1 MVPLVALCLI
11 GLLGFVALAI
21 DIGLIALAKNRCQNI
36 ADLAAMAGA
45 RELNGDSLNNNNYT
59 TAKSTAATAATTN
72 NSILTRPVTASD
84 VNIQVGSFSY
94 DYTNKKFVIYPN
106 SKPSTEN
113 WTLVQASVGVTNEST
128 FFASL
133 LRVPSFNTQ
142 ATASAAHR
150 PRDVV
155 VIADLSGSMRFDSN
169 LGMDHSGAR
178 SVSMNPETVY
188 PEFGHYYSNDS
199 WLLGSSTYAIGSGE
213 VAGLCN
219 VTVATSSGSALIE
232 DFYQDTTR
240 YGTTTKAFTPA
251 PDSYATSPDG
261 TKYLAKKN
269 KTAPP
274 DFAVT
279 VADITGTTSYD
290 STWEDNGYGSS
301 FKGYTTGPRYWG
313 KTFFI
318 WPPDPRYQTGARF
331 DWRKRYFTYP
341 GSSTRM
347 DDNTRLW
354 DSGGVWRAPGSNTYA
369 IDYARILTWI
379 TSTGPNP
386 FPTRLQAG
394 GIIYYDA
401 IPTSITAGS
410 GNGPPTNQN
419 ERFWKEYIDY
429 VLGVRDNYDGSYT
442 AITEQTGYGRDR
454 QWGSV
459 QINDPPS
466 TRYMDYKDNP
476 LRPVTRMWFGPMTM
490 IDFIGNYN
498 QGRFWWP
505 GTIHEAS
512 TFQLKL
518 GIQAAMTDIKINHPN
533 DNVGLIFFNT
543 PDYSSG
549 KQGNYNTAQVAL
561 GRDYTRL
568 INSLWFAPQSIDD
581 SARDIRPYDNDGAI
595 HDVPRGKGGTC
606 YAMPLYLAYNQFS
619 SNRSNQLYTWDP
631 NKPGLAGGNGRVGSQ
646 KLIIF
651 ETDGMVNTEA
661 AATWTD
667 AGKWTSFYNVRIG
680 STNEYPKSSGTG
692 DSAAQAEAAATRI
705 CALETDAAR
714 GYSTP
719 RKPVLIHTI
728 AYGALFETSNTN
740 ANKQAALDRLQML
753 QYIGGKAGGE
763 QPDPDTPLAS
773 YKRIVG
779 PFQTRIDNMQK
790 AFSAIM
796 QDGVQVSLVE

>member
-1 MVPLVALCLI
+1 
-11 GLLGFVALAI
+11 
-21 DIGLIALAKNRCQNI
+21 
-36 ADLAAMAGA
+36 
-45 RELNGDSLNNNNYT
+45 
-59 TAKSTAATAATTN
+59 
-72 NSILTRPVTASD
+72 
-84 VNIQVGSFSY
+84 
-94 DYTNKKFVIYPN
+94 
-106 SKPSTEN
+106 
-113 WTLVQASVGVTNEST
+113 
-128 FFASL
+128 
-133 LRVPSFNTQ
+133 
-142 ATASAAHR
+142 
-150 PRDVV
+150 
-155 VIADLSGSMRFDSN
+155 
-169 LGMDHSGAR
+169 
-178 SVSMNPETVY
+178 
-188 PEFGHYYSNDS
+188 
-199 WLLGSSTYAIGSGE
+199 
-213 VAGLCN
+213 
-219 VTVATSSGSALIE
+219 
-232 DFYQDTTR
+232 
-240 YGTTTKAFTPA
+240 
-251 PDSYATSPDG
+251 
-261 TKYLAKKN
+261 
-269 KTAPP
+269 
-274 DFAVT
+274 
-279 VADITGTTSYD
+279 
-290 STWEDNGYGSS
+290 
-301 FKGYTTGPRYWG
+301 
-313 KTFFI
+313 
-318 WPPDPRYQTGARF
+318 
-331 DWRKRYFTYP
+331 
-341 GSSTRM
+341 
-347 DDNTRLW
+347 
-354 DSGGVWRAPGSNTYA
+354 
-369 IDYARILTWI
+369 
-379 TSTGPNP
+379 
-386 FPTRLQAG
+386 
-394 GIIYYDA
+394 
-401 IPTSITAGS
+401 
-410 GNGPPTNQN
+410 
-419 ERFWKEYIDY
+419 
-429 VLGVRDNYDGSYT
+429 
-442 AITEQTGYGRDR
+442 
-454 QWGSV
+454 
-459 QINDPPS
+459 
-466 TRYMDYKDNP
+466 
-476 LRPVTRMWFGPMTM
+476 MWFGPMTM

-581 SARDIRPYDNDGAI
+581 PARDIRPYDSDGAI
-595 HDVPRGKGGTC
+595 HDVPRAKGGTC

-661 AATWTD
+661 AADWTD
-667 AGKWTSFYNVRIG
+667 AGKWTSYYNVRIG

-692 DSAAQAEAAATRI
+692 DSAAQAEAAANRI

-740 ANKQAALDRLQML
+740 SNKQAALDRLQML